1 MDDNGTVPDSD
12 ICTKPEHDTYV
23 ASIPIQYQSVEPI
36 TRNLKAAS
44 NIYELNTDLILM
56 INQIN
61 ANIFTTEDI
70 TPAIK
75 KIAETRKAI
84 LDMIINI

>member
-36 TRNLKAAS
+36 TRNLKA
-44 NIYELNTDLILM
+44 N
-56 INQIN
+56 
-61 ANIFTTEDI
+61 
-70 TPAIK
+70 
-75 KIAETRKAI
+75 
-84 LDMIINI
+84 